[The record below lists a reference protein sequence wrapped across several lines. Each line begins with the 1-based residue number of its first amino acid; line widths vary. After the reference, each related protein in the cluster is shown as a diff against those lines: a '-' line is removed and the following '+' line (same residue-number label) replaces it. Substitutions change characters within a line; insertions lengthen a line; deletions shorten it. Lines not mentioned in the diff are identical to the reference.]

1 MERITLRSQGTV
13 LRSHRFSCPEVCCE
27 GEVGKGR
34 KETETS
40 RPAVSPPS
48 PTCSGANNDNS
59 NLVSPFSL
67 KGKKELN
74 QIIHMVPANSFDVFS
89 TTTLQ

>member
-1 MERITLRSQGTV
+1 M
-13 LRSHRFSCPEVCCE
+13 
-27 GEVGKGR
+27 GKGR

-59 NLVSPFSL
+59 NSVSPFSL
-67 KGKKELN
+67 KKGKKKSN
-74 QIIHMVPANSFDVFS
+74 RIIHMVPANSFDVFS
-89 TTTLQ
+89 TSTLQ